1 MKEAQMTDH
10 SKRREGT
17 GWTPMQCA
25 HKTGLSYRR
34 VRKGMENG
42 DIRYVTIGGIDTI
55 LENEPARI
63 IREMRGDEFA
73 PYLPLQRDEDTS
85 RGI

>member
-1 MKEAQMTDH
+1 MTDH

-25 HKTGLSYRR
+25 KLTGLSYRR
-34 VRKGMENG
+34 IIKGMEAG
-42 DIRYVTIGGIDTI
+42 DIKYVTIGGIRTI

-63 IREMRGDEFA
+63 NRELRGETIVA
-73 PYLPLQRDEDTS
+73 AE
-85 RGI
+85 